1 MKYFT
6 EADVAMVCH
15 NVNKAYCESVGDN
28 SQVAWED
35 APEWQKT
42 SAINGV
48 HLHFFDEV
56 TPEQSHESWLAEK
69 ERDGWVYGTV
79 KDVEKKEHPCFVP
92 YDQLPKE
99 QQIKD
104 HLFKAVVDSF
114 KSANTASE
122 PKIMKRYTEDCK
134 PTAPGWYWVAY
145 RGYTPVEPAYYSGLD
160 WFDSDGEGLRMSDP
174 QFWLEMDMPTIPEGE
189 A

>member
-1 MKYFT
+1 MLFT
-6 EADVAMVCH
+6 EADVARLCH
-15 NVNKAYCESVGDN
+15 NVNKAYCESTGDN

-48 HLHFFDEV
+48 RLHLSGEA

-69 ERDGWVYGTV
+69 ERDGWGYGPV

-99 QQIKD
+99 QQVKD

-114 KSANTASE
+114 KIN
-122 PKIMKRYTEDCK
+122 I
-134 PTAPGWYWVAY
+134 
-145 RGYTPVEPAYYSGLD
+145 
-160 WFDSDGEGLRMSDP
+160 
-174 QFWLEMDMPTIPEGE
+174 I
-189 A
+189 